1 MPHGDSGGMLLLD
14 LHPMP
19 PAATQGSSLEGW
31 VWIAVIL
38 AVVVASGL
46 VLASRR

>member
-1 MPHGDSGGMLLLD
+1 VLLLD

-19 PAATQGSSLEGW
+19 PAATHGSSLEGW
-31 VWIAVIL
+31 IWFTVIL
-38 AVVVASGL
+38 AVIVASGL